1 MQFDF
6 PLGL

>member
-6 PLGL
+6 LK